1 MKRGLVSRN
10 DLSTGWLSHGLIVH
24 VRGEPCRHCLAP
36 PNQIN
41 QHDRVVLLPAYGID
55 GIDDFSRFWIN
66 PNGGDIIAGVLDL
79 HFPYDFVVSLLQSSF
94 DHGPGLDRVGL
105 DDCLVPG
112 HGLLDIAA
120 DLGEQDDAI
129 F

>member
-1 MKRGLVSRN
+1 M
-10 DLSTGWLSHGLIVH
+10 
-24 VRGEPCRHCLAP
+24 RGEPCRHGLAP
-36 PNQIN
+36 LDQIN

-55 GIDDFSRFWIN
+55 GIDDFLRFGIN
-66 PNGGDIIAGVLDL
+66 PNGGDIIAGILDL

-94 DHGPGLDRVGL
+94 DHGPWLDLGGL